1 GGGGGGGAGCGR
13 PPFRLP
19 GPDARSIVG
28 MVLRIC
34 PAGSG
39 KTLPRRYHKT
49 GDGSV
54 PVRRFFGGKDK
65 ITGAWAP
72 LPPQPERNFAACGI
86 LAKLRGGLMALAL
99 NIGKCSQLGN
109 YRENNEDA
117 IEVKQF
123 PDITVSLVA
132 DGMGGQN
139 AGEVASKNAVEILP
153 RELKE
158 NLVGVLGH
166 DQTKAVIRRAIVQA
180 NEEIMFMAQHDP
192 NLKQMGTTVVLAVW
206 RKGSAVMHVAGLG
219 DSRAYL
225 IRGKKIEQLT
235 VDHSIAQ
242 ALGEA
247 KTISAA
253 EARVHRYRNVLW
265 KYLGSNEVGE
275 GPEVKLVTLQAGDR
289 FLLCTDGLSGVV
301 PDDKLLT
308 FV

>member
-1 GGGGGGGAGCGR
+1 
-13 PPFRLP
+13 
-19 GPDARSIVG
+19 
-28 MVLRIC
+28 
-34 PAGSG
+34 
-39 KTLPRRYHKT
+39 
-49 GDGSV
+49 
-54 PVRRFFGGKDK
+54 
-65 ITGAWAP
+65 
-72 LPPQPERNFAACGI
+72 
-86 LAKLRGGLMALAL
+86 MALAL

-123 PDITVSLVA
+123 PDMTICLVA

-139 AGEVASKNAVEILP
+139 AGEVASRNAVEILP

-158 NLVGVLGH
+158 NLVGAMGQ
-166 DQTKAVIRRAIVQA
+166 DATKSVIRRSIVQA

-192 NLKQMGTTVVLAVW
+192 NLKQMGTTIVLAVW
-206 RKGSAVMHVAGLG
+206 RKGSAIMHVAGLG
-219 DSRAYL
+219 DSRVYL

-242 ALGEA
+242 ALVEA

-275 GPEVKLVTLQAGDR
+275 GPDVKMVQLQAGDR
-289 FLLCTDGLSGVV
+289 ILLCTDGLTGVV
-301 PDDKLLT
+301 PDDRLLSYIKEQVDVQQCADGLVQLALDSGSRDNVSCIVLEAVET
-308 FV
+308 T